1 MHVKTLKIMT
11 AIKDKGADIRMM
23 NTEKG
28 GVKLRNQAMGKA
40 TGGAAIGETGEAT
53 GAVGEPQLGQ
63 AQLGGIVPAAMGSV
77 PIPV

>member
-11 AIKDKGADIRMM
+11 ATKDEGADVRMM
-23 NTEKG
+23 NMEKG
-28 GVKLRNQAMGKA
+28 GVGLRNQATGKA

-63 AQLGGIVPAAMGSV
+63 AQLGGTVPAATDNV